1 MSKALTKSLTK
12 IRRQD
17 LDIVG
22 GKGLSLGLLS
32 RIGVAVPDGFVITAH
47 AFRRFLNETNVDQ
60 EIHVMW
66 DKINFQDIE
75 SIESYS
81 EIIRSV
87 IKNAAVPKDIQDEIF
102 QKYQGL
108 DTFFVAVRSSATA
121 EDSTIA
127 SWAGELE
134 SYLYITRGNL
144 IEHVKLCW
152 ASLYTPRAIFYR
164 VQNNM
169 TWKEIAVAVII
180 QKMVNSNV
188 SGVCFTVNPL
198 TRNRDDMVIEAVYGL
213 GEALAQGVVTPDQY
227 LVDKKD
233 NVIIDVTTHSQ
244 KMMYMQGR
252 RGGLKEIKISKS
264 KASEQKLSGKE
275 IIQVM
280 EACKKIEKNFRLPQD
295 IEWAFEGNKL
305 YILQSRPITTL

>member
-1 MSKALTKSLTK
+1 MSKVLIKPLTK

-32 RIGVAVPDGFVITAH
+32 GVGFTIPDGFVITAH

-60 EIHVMW
+60 EVHAMW
-66 DKINFQDIE
+66 DKINFNAIE

-81 EIIRSV
+81 KIIRSV
-87 IKNAAVPKDIQDEIF
+87 IKNAIMPKDIQDEIF
-102 QKYQGL
+102 QKYQAL
-108 DTFFVAVRSSATA
+108 DVSFVAVRSSATA

-134 SYLYITRGNL
+134 SYLYITRSDL
-144 IEHVKLCW
+144 IKHIKLCW

-180 QKMVNSNV
+180 QKMVNSHT

-198 TRNRDDMVIEAVYGL
+198 TKNTNDMVIEAVYGL
-213 GEALAQGVVTPDQY
+213 GEAFAQGRVTPDQY
-227 LVDKKD
+227 LVDKKEE
-233 NVIIDVTTHSQ
+233 VIIDITTHSQ

-252 RGGLKEIKISKS
+252 RGGLREVKISKK

-280 EACKKIEKNFRLPQD
+280 EACKQIEKFFRLPQD
-295 IEWAFEGNKL
+295 IEWAIENNVL